1 MAAVKQSEDD
11 YHIWRSE
18 EGQIIHVP
26 YHYTRTW
33 EIEKIWNAEFV
44 HWFFNKYWSCSIY
57 IAIVYALAVHS
68 LQRYQQSRK
77 PWELRL
83 PLCIWNA
90 SLAIF
95 SGIATYRFGEEFVYT
110 VGTRPL
116 LHSVC
121 YSINPTSPAAFWACA
136 FALSKVAELGDT
148 FFVVMRKKPLI
159 FLHWYHHAVVL
170 VYSWNAA
177 CELTAAGRWFIFMN
191 FFVHSIMYTYY
202 SFTAYGIRPPRV
214 LSMCITA
221 LQTSQMLVGVAISI
235 TVLNI
240 KLKDTLCQQSM
251 DNLALCFAIY
261 ASFAVLF
268 MRFFYDAY
276 MKPRKAQPVN
286 QSTKKTE

>member
-170 VYSWNAA
+170 VYSWNAGMT
-177 CELTAAGRWFIFMN
+177 EPTGTARRKRRKIFLDMGKDWRTEDTQHVWEVN
-191 FFVHSIMYTYY
+191 TRS
-202 SFTAYGIRPPRV
+202 R
-214 LSMCITA
+214 
-221 LQTSQMLVGVAISI
+221 QTMGMMMEYAIIVAEEVAKSAHG
-235 TVLNI
+235 
-240 KLKDTLCQQSM
+240 D
-251 DNLALCFAIY
+251 
-261 ASFAVLF
+261 
-268 MRFFYDAY
+268 
-276 MKPRKAQPVN
+276 
-286 QSTKKTE
+286 